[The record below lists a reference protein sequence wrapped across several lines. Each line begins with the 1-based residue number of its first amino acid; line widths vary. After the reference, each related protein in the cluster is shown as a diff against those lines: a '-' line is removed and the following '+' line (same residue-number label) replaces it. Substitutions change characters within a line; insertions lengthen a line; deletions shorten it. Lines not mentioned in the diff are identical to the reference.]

1 MSDYEAE
8 EIVKKTLAVRRKIRE
23 FYSEF
28 PQYSPYAHVTRDN
41 PTKAQTNKTITKKVM
56 SKYYEPE
63 VREITNDIHNQIL
76 KEKLKMSKK

>member
-8 EIVKKTLAVRRKIRE
+8 KIVKKTLAVRRKIRE

-28 PQYSPYAHVTRDN
+28 PQYCPYGHVTRDN
-41 PTKAQTNKTITKKVM
+41 PTKAHTNKTITKRVM
-56 SKYYEPE
+56 SKYVEPE
-63 VREITNDIHNQIL
+63 VKEIANDIHNQII

>member
-8 EIVKKTLAVRRKIRE
+8 KIVKKTLAVRRKIRE

-41 PTKAQTNKTITKKVM
+41 PTKAQTNKTITKRVM
-56 SKYYEPE
+56 AKYVEPE
-63 VREITNDIHNQIL
+63 VKEIANDIHNQIL

>member
-8 EIVKKTLAVRRKIRE
+8 KIVKKTLAVRRKIRE
-23 FYSEF
+23 FYNEF

-41 PTKAQTNKTITKKVM
+41 PTKAQTNKTITKRVM
-56 SKYYEPE
+56 AKYVEPE
-63 VREITNDIHNQIL
+63 VKEIANDIHNQIL